1 MSIYLTH
8 NSKMIKADST
18 RPGRYFGWIDNSGD
32 LSGLLYLTYF
42 TTDFM
47 TDSTK
52 YDTPVVRDQSIPLI
66 QGASNAYLGTGST
79 GLLTADSGPRLPGGF
94 VGYDCA
100 KFDMNY
106 VDDTKTYGDTV
117 TCPWNLPFTSS
128 DQFSVT
134 YRAIF
139 RTNKYVHVVYQAP
152 DYLHDHDW
160 YWLNP
165 AMQLIGTSHN
175 LGVSDFDSERY
186 PSKILC
192 SYGVSKTDDEPTT
205 GVNLRNGTTWSEFID
220 RTYYNQ
226 MPGYDAEYPPFG
238 RKFYSFQ
245 NPNVSPIIVDQW
257 YYIVICGHGDG
268 TMSIYVNGNR
278 IITVP
283 FEEIHSVEFY
293 TGAKRFDA
301 YVKELI
307 GDGIP
312 LEVTELS
319 VWGKDLSLFDHTVVP
334 NKLNPIYTKN
344 GQGIYVPN
352 GDY

>member
-1 MSIYLTH
+1 MSIYLAH
-8 NSKMIKADST
+8 NSKMLKADSV
-18 RPGRYFGWIDNSGD
+18 RPGRYFGWIAGSQPED
-32 LSGLLYLTYF
+32 LLYLTYF

-47 TDSTK
+47 SDNTK

-66 QGASNAYLGTGST
+66 QGASNSYLGTGST

-106 VDDTKTYGDTV
+106 AYEFGRTTYGDTV

-139 RTNKYVHVVYQAP
+139 RTNKYVHVYYYT
-152 DYLHDHDW
+152 DDDDF

-175 LGVSDFDSERY
+175 IGVSDFDSERY

-192 SYGVSKTDDEPTT
+192 SYGVSTLDEEPTT
-205 GVNLRNGTTWSEFID
+205 GVTLRNETTWSEFVD
-220 RTYYNQ
+220 RTYDTQ
-226 MPGYDAEYPPFG
+226 RPGFEDKYPPFG

-245 NPNVSPIIVDQW
+245 NPNVSPIIGDQW

-268 TMSIYVNGNR
+268 TISIYVNGNR

-283 FEEIHSVEFY
+283 FEEIQSLEFY
-293 TGAKRFDA
+293 TGAKRFHGE
-301 YVKELI
+301 VIEVV
-307 GDGIP
+307 GEGIP

-319 VWGKDLSLFDHTVVP
+319 VWGKDLSNFDHTVVP
-334 NKLNPIYTKN
+334 NKMNPIYSKV

-352 GDY
+352 GDYR

>member
-1 MSIYLTH
+1 MSIYLAH
-8 NSKMIKADST
+8 NTKMLKADSA
-18 RPGRYFGWIDNSGD
+18 RPGRYFGWFSHGHE
-32 LSGLLYLTYF
+32 GLLYLTYF

-66 QGASNAYLGTGST
+66 QGASNSYLGTGST
-79 GLLTADSGPRLPGGF
+79 GQLTADSGPRLPGGF
-94 VGYDCA
+94 LGYDCA

-106 VDDTKTYGDTV
+106 VADTETYGDTV
-117 TCPWNLPFTSS
+117 SCPWNLPFTSS

-134 YRAIF
+134 YRVIF
-139 RTNKYVHVVYQAP
+139 RTNKYVHVNYGTF
-152 DYLHDHDW
+152 DDDF

-165 AMQLIGTSHN
+165 AMQLIGTRHN

-192 SYGVSKTDDEPTT
+192 SYGVSSTNVEPTT
-205 GVNLRNGTTWSEFID
+205 GVTLHKGTTWSEFID
-220 RTYYNQ
+220 RTYYNA
-226 MPGYDAEYPPFG
+226 PYPYASDYPPFG

-245 NPNVSPIIVDQW
+245 NPNVSPIIGDQW
-257 YYIVICGHGDG
+257 YYIVLCGHGDG

-283 FEEIHSVEFY
+283 FEEIQSVEFY
-293 TGAKRFDA
+293 TGSKGFTGT
-301 YVKELI
+301 VKELI

-319 VWGKDLSLFDHTVVP
+319 VWGKDLSQFDHTVVP
-334 NKLNPIYTKN
+334 NKMNPIYTKN